1 MNLFT
6 FASSNYFYNN
16 LHGFSAHSDTVTSP
30 EHVVLNNNYL
40 KNELLNYAAI

>member
-16 LHGFSAHSDTVTSP
+16 LHGFSAHLDTVTSP
-30 EHVVLNNNYL
+30 EHVVLNNSCL
-40 KNELLNYAAI
+40 KIELLNYAAI